1 MAETPGTGAA
11 FGGRRA
17 LPPNTSNA
25 EENDP
30 PTVELQG
37 GLMPRGFNPQDYLNV
52 TDVHLF
58 KERWDSNKVDHHTDK
73 YDSKKLIVRR
83 GQPFYIQIDFSRP
96 YDPRRDLFRVEYVIG
111 RYPQENKGTYIPVP
125 IVSEL
130 QRGKWGAKVI
140 TTEDRSVRLSVQPS
154 PDCIVGKFRM
164 YVAVWTPY
172 GVIRT
177 SRNPETDT
185 YILFNPWC
193 EEDAVYLDN
202 DKEREE
208 YVLND
213 IGVIFYGEFNDI
225 KSRSWSYGQFEEG
238 ILDAC
243 LYMMD
248 RAKMDLSGRG
258 NPIKVSR
265 VGSAMVNAKDD
276 EGVLVGSW
284 DNVYSYGVPPSA
296 WTGSVDILLEY
307 KSSQTPVRYGQCWV
321 FAGVFNTFLRCLGIP
336 ARVVTNYFS
345 AHDNNANLQLDIF
358 LEEDGN
364 VNSKLTK
371 DSVWNYHCWNEA
383 WMTRPDLPVG
393 FGGWQVVDSTPQENS
408 DGMYRCGPASV
419 QAIKHGH
426 VCFQFD
432 APFVFAEVNSDV
444 IYITAKKDGTHVV
457 KTLDTTHIG
466 KLIVTKQV
474 GADGMK
480 DITDTYKFQEGQEE
494 ERLALETALMY
505 GAKKP
510 LSTEGIPKSRSDIHM
525 DFEVERA
532 VLGRDFKVV
541 LTFRNNSPT
550 RYSVTAYLSGNIT
563 FYTGVSKGEFKNE
576 TFNVTLEPL
585 SFKTEA
591 VWVRAGEYMGQL
603 LEQAF
608 LHFFVTA
615 RVNET
620 NDVLAKQKSVVLTI
634 PKISVK
640 PSRSIY
646 QGLVPGSLQTP
657 KSIAMGSASRNS
669 THRGLHCACQVRG
682 TQAVGSDMVVTVE
695 FTNPLNEP
703 LQNVWMRLDGPG
715 VTRPLRKI
723 FREIRPNA
731 TVQWEEVCRP
741 WVSGPRKLMAS
752 MTSDSLRH
760 VYGELNLHIQRRPSV

>member
-1 MAETPGTGAA
+1 
-11 FGGRRA
+11 
-17 LPPNTSNA
+17 
-25 EENDP
+25 
-30 PTVELQG
+30 
-37 GLMPRGFNPQDYLNV
+37 
-52 TDVHLF
+52 
-58 KERWDSNKVDHHTDK
+58 
-73 YDSKKLIVRR
+73 
-83 GQPFYIQIDFSRP
+83 
-96 YDPRRDLFRVEYVIG
+96 
-111 RYPQENKGTYIPVP
+111 
-125 IVSEL
+125 
-130 QRGKWGAKVI
+130 
-140 TTEDRSVRLSVQPS
+140 
-154 PDCIVGKFRM
+154 
-164 YVAVWTPY
+164 
-172 GVIRT
+172 
-177 SRNPETDT
+177 
-185 YILFNPWC
+185 
-193 EEDAVYLDN
+193 
-202 DKEREE
+202 
-208 YVLND
+208 
-213 IGVIFYGEFNDI
+213 
-225 KSRSWSYGQFEEG
+225 
-238 ILDAC
+238 
-243 LYMMD
+243 
-248 RAKMDLSGRG
+248 
-258 NPIKVSR
+258 
-265 VGSAMVNAKDD
+265 
-276 EGVLVGSW
+276 
-284 DNVYSYGVPPSA
+284 
-296 WTGSVDILLEY
+296 
-307 KSSQTPVRYGQCWV
+307 
-321 FAGVFNTFLRCLGIP
+321 
-336 ARVVTNYFS
+336 
-345 AHDNNANLQLDIF
+345 
-358 LEEDGN
+358 
-364 VNSKLTK
+364 
-371 DSVWNYHCWNEA
+371 
-383 WMTRPDLPVG
+383 
-393 FGGWQVVDSTPQENS
+393 
-408 DGMYRCGPASV
+408 
-419 QAIKHGH
+419 
-426 VCFQFD
+426 
-432 APFVFAEVNSDV
+432 
-444 IYITAKKDGTHVV
+444 
-457 KTLDTTHIG
+457 
-466 KLIVTKQV
+466 
-474 GADGMK
+474 MK

-640 PSRSIY
+640 
-646 QGLVPGSLQTP
+646 
-657 KSIAMGSASRNS
+657 
-669 THRGLHCACQVRG
+669 VRG